1 MTISPE
7 NVSRETTTFN
17 ARENL
22 ADIISLI
29 VNVDQK
35 ALEDKLL
42 LSLETS
48 ELSNLVDIAE
58 ISGTFDPAVYC
69 TKTGQQIDYW
79 SDDRIGQLIQS
90 VGKER
95 AVEIIKIR
103 SRNRIA
109 DNWLFTDG
117 VALDKLCDNDPVG
130 YFVYALTHV
139 VIEFQPG
146 IGNLHGEI
154 ANPFQKHLT
163 DKTDNEIKDKLSEL
177 KAIVYRQANKIPLL
191 TITRVNELMR
201 RYLSIIQ
208 SRAAYKHLAFVETR
222 MEYITHT
229 VSTLEEFEQGLQ
241 ETLSNLIKY
250 ECSRGKLKQNL
261 TYSDVMD
268 LKLSYKGWSNF
279 GQQKR
284 LKGMTNIEATMYLLR
299 EFMPNM
305 TPTMVEIKTPQKETP
320 HTVFHHKGE
329 LTLNIVEPKKQPIKL
344 SFAAVLKR
352 R

>member
-1 MTISPE
+1 MTISPD
-7 NVSRETTTFN
+7 NNAIFN

-48 ELSNLVDIAE
+48 ELTNLVDIAE

-69 TKTGQQIDYW
+69 TKTGQQVDYW
-79 SDDRIGQLIQS
+79 SDDRVGQLVQS

-139 VIEFQPG
+139 VIEFQPFVEHLG
-146 IGNLHGEI
+146 D
-154 ANPFQKHLT
+154 KHSS
-163 DKTDNEIKDKLSEL
+163 EAVDKLCEL
-177 KAIVYRQANKIPLL
+177 KAIVYRQANKVPLL
-191 TITRVNELMR
+191 IITRINELMR

-208 SRAAYKHLAFVETR
+208 SRAAYKHLAFAETR

-229 VSTLEEFEQGLQ
+229 ISTLEEFEQGMQ
-241 ETLSNLIKY
+241 QTLSNLIKY

-305 TPTMVEIKTPQKETP
+305 TPTMVEIKTPQKDIQ

-329 LTLNIVEPKKQPIKL
+329 LTLNIQAPKKQPIKL
-344 SFAAVLKR
+344 SFATVLKR